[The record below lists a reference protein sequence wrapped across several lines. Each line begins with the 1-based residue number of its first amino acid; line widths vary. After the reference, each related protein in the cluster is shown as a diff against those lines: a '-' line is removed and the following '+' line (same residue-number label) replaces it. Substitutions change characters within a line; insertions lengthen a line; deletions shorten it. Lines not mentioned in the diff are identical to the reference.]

1 MKYVKPKKVYEQEMR
16 DYAFLTENLNEG
28 RSMPTRGNYKIE
40 WPLNHEKYAEWTP
53 KEISDVE
60 KLEYDDGEWGG
71 FAINRNWTDKNP
83 IQNYNDDF
91 LAQSPGN
98 LFYNK
103 TKVGSMTITSYNV
116 TSGDH
121 VVAKMEVRILKVNNG
136 KKDGYVCFYDFG
148 IDSEYDEQE
157 DACILLDSWSRV
169 LKMLKSLRDKM
180 KSNDGFHKVLDSP
193 ANKSVRFLLGE
204 SESVNEATVDL
215 DTAEEGLKDKVFL
228 AYLKK
233 NKIDHEIVNPNGP
246 GGGHPEVRF
255 TAKSAKILKAF
266 IDEFYMDDHLYTFIE
281 ESVNE
286 AKAPKNWDSQ
296 FTMKAIEAY
305 ENGEFDLEDDKSIA
319 EWDKEFN
326 GGRAPK
332 PAFNTKELVSYAIA
346 TGKKPDGSKLEE
358 SVNESLALSIAGG
371 IVLGVVGAI
380 AAVKGLKAVSNIG
393 ANVLDAAALAIR
405 DAKDKAE
412 DKKHFN
418 ETIVPI
424 AKRFENDKELEKMYQ
439 ELNPFMAGYSKTA
452 SAKNKERTKALN
464 KIAKYI
470 KSKLSKDELYYFSAV
485 SAVLRTGEA
494 KVGRNRFSVEESIV
508 TEGRKRVRVKRK
520 YGENHPETTVGR
532 YAPVRETILRHVKEN
547 GGTVSKSSLKE
558 FIKGMNEDSGTKTS
572 WNWVRRNAKYIKETR
587 FGYKL
592 TKLGERVLKATT
604 INESIVLNEGQF
616 SWMTQDTGNQIG
628 SERQNTIFVTM
639 FDDKGN
645 KFEEKGYDGY
655 GEFGGKDYYEL
666 LAEMNGINKDNVDEL
681 IDKYKVR
688 VFGKDLTSKLRQCG
702 IELAFESNKKLAVGV
717 ANITGTTKL
726 KFPALYE
733 HPRDFNKNRH
743 DFHREAESDPN
754 QSWYTEEYD
763 PYGDEY

>member
-28 RSMPTRGNYKIE
+28 SYSKRGNYKID
-40 WPLNHEKYAEWTP
+40 WPLSAEKYAEWTP
-53 KEISDVE
+53 KEIADVE

-71 FAINRNWTDKNP
+71 FSISRNWTDKNP
-83 IQNYNDDF
+83 IKNYEEDF
-91 LAQSPGN
+91 LAQDPGN

-103 TKVGSMTITSYNV
+103 TKVGSMSITSYNV

-148 IDSEYDEQE
+148 IDSEYNESE
-157 DACILLDSWSRV
+157 EGIVMLDSWPRV
-169 LKMLKSLRDKM
+169 IKMLKSLRDKM
-180 KSNDGFHKVLDSP
+180 KSNNGFYEVLEKP
-193 ANKSVRFLLGE
+193 ARFSVRFLLGE
-204 SESVNEATVDL
+204 SFNESEINEAVNKIKVYDDSAGPDEEGFEILNKLKPNDKIQFIAGDIDPDDL
-215 DTAEEGLKDKVFL
+215 DIETGVMKAKD
-228 AYLKK
+228 AKK
-233 NKIDHEIVNPNGP
+233 LFDSP
-246 GGGHPEVRF
+246 F
-255 TAKSAKILKAF
+255 
-266 IDEFYMDDHLYTFIE
+266 
-281 ESVNE
+281 NE
-286 AKAPKNWDSQ
+286 AREPKFWDSLQ
-296 FTMKAIEAY
+296 TMKAIEAY
-305 ENGEFDLEDDKSIA
+305 KKGEFDIEDDKSIA
-319 EWDKEFN
+319 AWDKKAN
-326 GGRAPK
+326 GGTAPR
-332 PAFNTKELVSYAIA
+332 PAFNTKELVSYAIK
-346 TGKKPDGSKLEE
+346 TGEKPDGSKLEE
-358 SVNESLALSIAGG
+358 TLDESLALSIAGG

-393 ANVLDAAALAIR
+393 ANVLDAAAYAIR

-412 DKKHFN
+412 DKKLFN
-418 ETIVPI
+418 DVIVPI

-439 ELNPFMAGYSKTA
+439 ELNPFMEGYSQKA
-452 SAKNKERTKALN
+452 VNKNKERTKGLN

-470 KSKLSKDELYYFSAV
+470 KSKLSKDELFYFSEV

-494 KVGRNRFSVEESIV
+494 KVGRNRFSANESFN
-508 TEGRKRVRVKRK
+508 EGRKRVRVKRK

-547 GGTVSKSSLKE
+547 GGTVSKDSLKE
-558 FIKGMNEDSGTKTS
+558 FIKGMNEDTGTKTS

-592 TKLGERVLKATT
+592 TNLGERVIKATSL
-604 INESIVLNEGQF
+604 NESIVLNEGQF

-645 KFEEKGYDGY
+645 RFLERGYEGY
-655 GEFGGKDYYEL
+655 GVFGGKDYYEL
-666 LAEMNGINKDNVDEL
+666 LAEMNGITKDNVDEL
-681 IDKYKVR
+681 MDKCKVR

-702 IELAFESNKKLAVGV
+702 IELAFDSNKKLAVE
-717 ANITGTTKL
+717 AAKITGTVKL

-733 HPRDFNKNRH
+733 FPRDFNKNRH
-743 DFHREAESDPN
+743 DFHREAENDPN
-754 QSWYTEEYD
+754 QSWYGEDLYVEGYC
-763 PYGDEY
+763 

>member
-28 RSMPTRGNYKIE
+28 SYSKRGNYKID
-40 WPLNHEKYAEWTP
+40 WPLSAEKYAEWTP
-53 KEISDVE
+53 KEIADVE

-71 FAINRNWTDKNP
+71 FSISRNWTDKNP
-83 IQNYNDDF
+83 IKNYEEDF
-91 LAQSPGN
+91 LAQDPGN

-103 TKVGSMTITSYNV
+103 TKVGSMSITSYNV

-148 IDSEYDEQE
+148 IDSEYNESE
-157 DACILLDSWSRV
+157 EGIVMLDSWPRV
-169 LKMLKSLRDKM
+169 IKMLKSLRDKM
-180 KSNDGFHKVLDSP
+180 KSNNGFYEVLEKP
-193 ANKSVRFLLGE
+193 ARFSVRFLLGE
-204 SESVNEATVDL
+204 SFNESEINEAVSKIKVYDDSAGPDEEGFEILNKLKPNDKIQFIAGDIDPDDL
-215 DTAEEGLKDKVFL
+215 DIETGVMKAKD
-228 AYLKK
+228 
-233 NKIDHEIVNPNGP
+233 
-246 GGGHPEVRF
+246 
-255 TAKSAKILKAF
+255 AKQLFDSPF
-266 IDEFYMDDHLYTFIE
+266 
-281 ESVNE
+281 NE
-286 AKAPKNWDSQ
+286 AREPKFWDSLQ
-296 FTMKAIEAY
+296 TMKAIEAY
-305 ENGEFDLEDDKSIA
+305 KKGEFDIEDDKSIA
-319 EWDKEFN
+319 AWDKKAN

-332 PAFNTKELVSYAIA
+332 PAFNTKELVSYAIK
-346 TGKKPDGSKLEE
+346 TGEKPDGSKLEE
-358 SVNESLALSIAGG
+358 TLDESLALSIAGG

-393 ANVLDAAALAIR
+393 ANVLDAAAYAIR

-412 DKKHFN
+412 DKKLFN
-418 ETIVPI
+418 DVIVPI

-439 ELNPFMAGYSKTA
+439 ELNPFMEGYSQTA
-452 SAKNKERTKALN
+452 VNKNKERTKGLN

-470 KSKLSKDELYYFSAV
+470 KSKLSKDELFYFSEV

-494 KVGRNRFSVEESIV
+494 KVGRNRFSANESFN
-508 TEGRKRVRVKRK
+508 EGRKRVRVKRK

-547 GGTVSKSSLKE
+547 GGTVSKDSLKE
-558 FIKGMNEDSGTKTS
+558 FIKGMNEDTGTKTS

-592 TKLGERVLKATT
+592 TNLGERVIKATSL
-604 INESIVLNEGQF
+604 NESIVLNEGQF

-639 FDDKGN
+639 FDDNGN
-645 KFEEKGYDGY
+645 FYKEKGYDGY
-655 GEFGGKDYYEL
+655 GVFGGKDYYEL
-666 LAEMNGINKDNVDEL
+666 LAEMNGITKDNVDEL
-681 IDKYKVR
+681 MDKCKVR

-702 IELAFESNKKLAVGV
+702 IELAFDSNKKLAVEA

-733 HPRDFNKNRH
+733 HPKDFNKNRH
-743 DFHREAESDPN
+743 DFYREAESDPN
-754 QSWYTEEYD
+754 QSWYQEEYED
-763 PYGDEY
+763 GGYY